1 LHEELA
7 FLAYHL
13 HWSYD
18 ELLHME
24 HAERRRWCDEV
35 SRMNRRLSESEE

>member
-1 LHEELA
+1 MYEELA

-18 ELLHME
+18 ELLHMD
-24 HAERRRWCDEV
+24 HTERRRWCDEV
-35 SRMNRRLSESEE
+35 SRIHRRLAEVEE